1 MSRIIII
8 PFFIP
13 HMGCPFQC
21 AFCNQWKITG
31 IQTHSSEIVEKTVLE
46 VLETVKHQPNK
57 IEVAFFGGSFTGL
70 PEEQQLLWLK
80 QAHDLKKS
88 GLITGI
94 RLSTRPDYISE
105 EILKRLLV
113 YGVTT
118 IELGVQSLVD
128 DILKKSRRGHTSQH
142 TYKATELIR
151 MFPFELIYQ
160 LMLGLPGDNEE
171 TARYTAE
178 CSVRAKPDGV
188 RVYPAVVLKET
199 ALAEAY
205 TQGLYYPWT
214 LDKAVEVGASWL
226 GLFSCYRIPVIRM
239 GLQATENLS
248 TERDLLAG
256 PYHPAFRELVE
267 SRLMLEQLMD
277 GISKIDFVQ
286 SELTEMRINFN
297 HRDFSK
303 VVGHKKVNINKIQAE
318 YPDLR
323 LKLNPTTLLEKNDI
337 MLETDN
343 YSVRHTRQEFL
354 EKYRINE

>member
-1 MSRIIII
+1 MSNIIIV

-31 IQTHSSEIVEKTVLE
+31 IQTHSSEVVEKTVFE
-46 VLETVKHQPNK
+46 VLETVKHQPDK

-80 QAHDLKKS
+80 QAFALKNS
-88 GLITGI
+88 GTITGI

-105 EILKRLLV
+105 KVLKRLLA

-128 DILKKSRRGHTSQH
+128 DILKKSNRGHSKND
-142 TYKATELIR
+142 TYLATDLIR
-151 MFPFELIYQ
+151 MYPFELIYQ

-171 TARYTAE
+171 TARYTAK
-178 CSVRAKPDGV
+178 SAVQAKPDGV
-188 RVYPAVVLKET
+188 RIYPAVVLKET
-199 ALAEAY
+199 PLAEAY

-214 LDKAVEVGASWL
+214 LDRAVDVGASWL
-226 GLFSCYRIPVIRM
+226 GLFSYYRIPVIRM

-248 TERDLLAG
+248 TERELLAG
-256 PYHPAFRELVE
+256 PYHPAYRELVE
-267 SRLMLEQLMD
+267 SRLMLDQLID
-277 GISKIDFVQ
+277 AISKIDPDQ
-286 SELTEMRINFN
+286 TEIRINFN

-303 VVGHKKVNINKIQAE
+303 VIGHKKVNVNKIKTAF
-318 YPDLR
+318 PNLR
-323 LKLNPTTLLEKNDI
+323 LQFIPDDLIEKNDI
-337 MLETDN
+337 LLETDTS
-343 YSVRHTRQEFL
+343 SVRSRRQEFL